1 MNEYSFIFVLKMRC
15 RDENK
20 VNAICRKAMEM
31 IVKQG
36 FDGLSMQ
43 KLAKEANVSP
53 ATIYIYFKD
62 REDLI
67 QKVAVREV
75 EKMTL
80 ATLENFTPDM
90 SFTVG
95 LRVQWENRAK
105 YWLENPLE
113 AQFMEQV
120 RHSPIGDIVFQIAKK
135 EFSQIM
141 KEFVKGAIQR
151 NELIKLPVEVYW
163 AMAFSPLYTLIKF
176 HNDGRGV
183 GSEKFVWSEIYMNQA
198 FNLVVKALQP

>member
-1 MNEYSFIFVLKMRC
+1 MRC

-20 VNAICRKAMEM
+20 VNSICRKTMEM

-43 KLAKEANVSP
+43 KLAKETNVSP

-67 QKVAVREV
+67 QQVAIKEV
-75 EKMTL
+75 EKMTA
-80 ATLENFTPDM
+80 ATLENFNPDM
-90 SFTVG
+90 SFKEG
-95 LRVQWENRAK
+95 LRIQWENRAK

-120 RHSPIGDIVFQIAKK
+120 RHSPIGDTVFKIAKK

-141 KEFVKGAIQR
+141 KEFVKKAMER
-151 NELIKLPVEVYW
+151 NELVKLPVEVYW
-163 AMAFSPLYTLIKF
+163 AVAFSPLYTLIKF
-176 HNDGRGV
+176 HNDGRGI
-183 GSEKFVWSEIYMNQA
+183 GIESFTWSEEYMNQA
-198 FNLVVKALQP
+198 FELVLKALQP